1 MPLRLFTGYQILV
14 FLFFPIAL
22 SNCIL
27 IVVAK
32 DDDYPLAVRAAMDKL
47 RDFLGI
53 DKHMLQ
59 VFSTEYA

>member
-1 MPLRLFTGYQILV
+1 MPNPSILI
-14 FLFFPIAL
+14 FPIAL
-22 SNCIL
+22 SNWVL

-32 DDDYPLAVRAAMDKL
+32 YDDSPLAVRAAMDKL

-59 VFSTEYA
+59 VLSAEYMY